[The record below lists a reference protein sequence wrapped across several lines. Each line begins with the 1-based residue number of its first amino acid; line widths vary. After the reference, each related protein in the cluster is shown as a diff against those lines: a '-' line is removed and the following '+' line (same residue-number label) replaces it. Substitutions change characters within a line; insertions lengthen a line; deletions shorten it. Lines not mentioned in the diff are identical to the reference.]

1 MRQLCAVREGQTWRV
16 RDSSESGVPAPSSPT
31 PLDEYGRPLL
41 PLSAAAA
48 DKQFAG
54 PGERRPTFDAVAE
67 EFSAALVPVM
77 AHATRQDPKF

>member
-1 MRQLCAVREGQTWRV
+1 MGRREGQAWRA
-16 RDSSESGVPAPSSPT
+16 RDSTETGLAASSSPT

-54 PGERRPTFDAVAE
+54 PGERRPTFDTVAE

-77 AHATRQDPKF
+77 AHAGRQDPKF